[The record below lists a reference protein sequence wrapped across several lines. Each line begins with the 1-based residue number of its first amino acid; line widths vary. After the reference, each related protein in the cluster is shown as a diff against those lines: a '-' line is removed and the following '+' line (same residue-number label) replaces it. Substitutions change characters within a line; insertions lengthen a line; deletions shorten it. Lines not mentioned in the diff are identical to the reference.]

1 MVSFA
6 DSPLV
11 ISIAAIVVYLTTLAA
26 SRISMYA
33 KFLPDNPNG
42 RSSHIRVTSRAGGVG
57 IFGGWFAGIFIL
69 AAFSGSTEATFVA
82 VKLAGISAL
91 AFCIGLADDKWALS
105 PRLKFSGQVAAA
117 ALFVWLL
124 GPLQVAPVPFF
135 GEAALGFWG
144 AGLTIVWIVGF
155 MNAFNFMDGVNGISA
170 GSALT
175 GLVAFAIIA
184 LFTGAPVAAVLAILL
199 AIACFAFLPANL
211 GKGRLFM
218 GDSGS
223 QALSFLI
230 AALGIYAAN
239 ATAGHAS
246 ALLMP
251 VIFLPFIF
259 DVAWT
264 LAHRFIRR
272 QNILA
277 GHREHLY
284 QLLLR
289 QGFSHTKI
297 AVLYMSLTA
306 FSTAVAIFMLAL
318 SPGAQ
323 WLAAALLCA
332 LFSIGAVYIHISALK
347 ANLLAP
353 RKRAPVSRAEADAVR
368 QAAE

>member
-1 MVSFA
+1 MASFT

-11 ISIAAIVVYLTTLAA
+11 ISIAALVVYLTTLAA
-26 SRISMYA
+26 SRIAMYA

-42 RSSHIRVTSRAGGVG
+42 RSSHVRVTSRAGGIG

-69 AAFSGSTEATFVA
+69 AAFSGSSEATFVA
-82 VKLAGISAL
+82 IKLAGISVL

-105 PRLKFSGQVAAA
+105 PLVKFCGQVVAAG
-117 ALFVWLL
+117 LFAWLL
-124 GPLQVAPVPFF
+124 GPLQVAPIPFI
-135 GEAALGFWG
+135 GEVSLGLWG
-144 AGLTIVWIVGF
+144 TGLTIIWIVGF
-155 MNAFNFMDGVNGISA
+155 MNAFNFMDGVNGIAA

-175 GLVAFAIIA
+175 GLVAFSVIA
-184 LFTGAPVAAVLAILL
+184 LLTGAPVAAVLAILL

-246 ALLMP
+246 VMLMP

-259 DVAWT
+259 DVGWT
-264 LAHRFIRR
+264 LTHRLIRG

-306 FSTAVAIFMLAL
+306 FSTTAAIFMLAL

-323 WLAAALLCA
+323 WLAVALLCA
-332 LFSIGAVYIHISALK
+332 LFLMGAAYIHISALR
-347 ANLLAP
+347 AGLLTTG
-353 RKRAPVSRAEADAVR
+353 KHSPVAASQASVVR

>member
-1 MVSFA
+1 MVSFT

-11 ISIAAIVVYLTTLAA
+11 ITVAAIVVYLTTLTA
-26 SRISMYA
+26 SGLAMYA

-42 RSSHIRVTSRAGGVG
+42 RSSHTRVISRAGGVG

-69 AAFSGSTEATFVA
+69 AAFSGSSESIFVA

-91 AFCIGLADDKWALS
+91 AFLIGLADDKWALS
-105 PRLKFSGQVAAA
+105 PVVKLSGQTVAAG
-117 ALFVWLL
+117 LFVWLL
-124 GPLQVAPVPFF
+124 GPLQSAPLPFI

-144 AGLTIVWIVGF
+144 PALTIIWIVGF
-155 MNAFNFMDGVNGISA
+155 MNAFNFMDGVNGIAA

-175 GLVAFAIIA
+175 GLIAFSVIA
-184 LFTGAPVAAVLAILL
+184 LFTGAPIAAVTAILL
-199 AIACFAFLPANL
+199 AIACFGFLPANL

-230 AALGIYAAN
+230 AAFGIYAAN
-239 ATAGHAS
+239 ATGGRAS
-246 ALLMP
+246 ALIMP

-259 DVAWT
+259 DVSWT
-264 LAHRFIRR
+264 LAHRLIRG
-272 QNILA
+272 QNILS

-289 QGFSHTKI
+289 QGYSHAKV

-306 FSTAVAIFMLAL
+306 LCAGAAFLMLAL
-318 SPGAQ
+318 APRAQ
-323 WLAAALLCA
+323 WIAPAALCA
-332 LFSIGAVYIHISALK
+332 LFLAGAAVVYISALK
-347 ANLLAP
+347 ANLLAVSEDAP
-353 RKRAPVSRAEADAVR
+353 AERASIR

>member
-1 MVSFA
+1 MVSFT
-6 DSPLV
+6 DSPMV
-11 ISIAAIVVYLTTLAA
+11 ISIAALVVYLTTLAA

-42 RSSHIRVTSRAGGVG
+42 RSSHVRVTSRAGGIG

-82 VKLAGISAL
+82 IKLAGISTL

-105 PRLKFSGQVAAA
+105 PLVKFSGQVVAAG
-117 ALFVWLL
+117 LFAWLL
-124 GPLQVAPVPFF
+124 GPLQVAPVPFV
-135 GEAALGFWG
+135 GEVSLGLWG
-144 AGLTIVWIVGF
+144 DGLTIIWIVGF
-155 MNAFNFMDGVNGISA
+155 MNVFNFMDGVNGIAA

-175 GLVAFAIIA
+175 GLVAFAVITLLA
-184 LFTGAPVAAVLAILL
+184 GAPVAAVLAILL

-223 QALSFLI
+223 QMLSFLI
-230 AALGIYAAN
+230 AGLGIYAAN

-246 ALLMP
+246 AMLMP

-259 DVAWT
+259 DVGWT
-264 LAHRFIRR
+264 LMHRFVRG
-272 QNILA
+272 QNIFT

-289 QGFSHTKI
+289 QGFSHAKI

-323 WLAAALLCA
+323 WLAVALLCA
-332 LFSIGAVYIHISALK
+332 LFLIGAAYIHVSALR
-347 ANLLAP
+347 AGLLTSGKHALAQSSETSGL
-353 RKRAPVSRAEADAVR
+353 RH
-368 QAAE
+368 AAE

>member
-1 MVSFA
+1 MASFT

-11 ISIAAIVVYLTTLAA
+11 ITIAALVVYLTTLAA

-42 RSSHIRVTSRAGGVG
+42 RSSHVRVTSRAGGIG
-57 IFGGWFAGIFIL
+57 IFGGWIAGIFIL
-69 AAFSGSTEATFVA
+69 AAFSGSAEATFVA
-82 VKLAGISAL
+82 VKLAGISVL
-91 AFCIGLADDKWALS
+91 AFCLGLADDKWALS
-105 PRLKFSGQVAAA
+105 PLVKFCGQVVAAG
-117 ALFVWLL
+117 LFTWLL
-124 GPLQVAPVPFF
+124 GPLQVAPIPFIGEVP
-135 GEAALGFWG
+135 LGLWG
-144 AGLTIVWIVGF
+144 TGLTIIWIVGF
-155 MNAFNFMDGVNGISA
+155 MNAFNFMDGVNGIAA

-175 GLVAFAIIA
+175 GLVAFAVIA
-184 LFTGAPVAAVLAILL
+184 LLTGAPVAAVLAIFL

-246 ALLMP
+246 AMLVP

-259 DVAWT
+259 DVGWT
-264 LAHRFIRR
+264 LTHRLMRG
-272 QNILA
+272 QNILD

-306 FSTAVAIFMLAL
+306 FSAAVAIFMLTL
-318 SPGAQ
+318 SPGGQ
-323 WLAAALLCA
+323 WLAVALLCA
-332 LFSIGAVYIHISALK
+332 LFSMGAAYIHVSALR
-347 ANLLAP
+347 AGLLTTGE
-353 RKRAPVSRAEADAVR
+353 RASVAAHDGAAMH